1 MLTYQLHK
9 LEQEVSRLFYEIIYH
24 EKEKLLVV
32 IFKMFVTIRMNF
44 LIIILF
50 RTLTQMHGY
59 STEKLFLDQS
69 IYSPIQYAGVLL
81 IGHCQGK

>member
-1 MLTYQLHK
+1 MLLRNYDTVYCRIQKADMLTYQLHK

-32 IFKMFVTIRMNF
+32 ICKMFVTIKMNF

-50 RTLTQMHGY
+50 RTLTQIHGV
-59 STEKLFLDQS
+59 TQEKN
-69 IYSPIQYAGVLL
+69 
-81 IGHCQGK
+81 